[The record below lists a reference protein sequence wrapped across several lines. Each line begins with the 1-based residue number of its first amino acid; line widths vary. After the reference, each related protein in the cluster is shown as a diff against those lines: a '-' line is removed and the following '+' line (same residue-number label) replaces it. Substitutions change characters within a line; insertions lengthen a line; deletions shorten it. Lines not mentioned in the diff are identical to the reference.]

1 VISIEFG
8 LLCRLGKHASMG
20 PLLIYA
26 NIIDLIHLLHLINNN
41 RLGIIAIGLYFISS
55 VLGCVPQA
63 HNPPIL
69 IFHMH
74 KLSDLITY

>member
-8 LLCRLGKHASMG
+8 LLCRLGKQASMG
-20 PLLIYA
+20 PLLICA

-41 RLGIIAIGLYFISS
+41 RLGIISIGLYFISS

-63 HNPPIL
+63 HNPY
-69 IFHMH
+69 FNF
-74 KLSDLITY
+74 SSA